1 MVIRPW
7 VMPHATIYRF
17 IGIACAFG
25 AKLPYGPVFTVFR
38 IEEFDELVE
47 RVSVGELGICF

>member
-1 MVIRPW
+1 MIRPW

-17 IGIACAFG
+17 IGIARSFG